1 MKQVLTILSVLV
13 VLAACSNASKYA
25 DQINELAANWDSTTS
40 AITDFA
46 GTVSNT
52 QAGWMS
58 DVNSM
63 QVSEEAMAGWSEEMK
78 AKYNELMATS
88 NTTTTNLSNLSSEVD
103 SFISQWTEKSETLK
117 ALKEGLTSGKLEGNV
132 EEQISELTS
141 LANTGAANLETW
153 QSKFSEINSAIANAK
168 QMFADL
174 GVSGNTD
181 STR

>member
-1 MKQVLTILSVLV
+1 MKQVLTILSVLFV
-13 VLAACSNASKYA
+13 FAACSNVGKYA
-25 DQINELAANWDSTTS
+25 DQINELASKWDSTTS

-52 QAGWMS
+52 QARWLS

-63 QVSEEAMAGWSEEMK
+63 KVSEEAMAGWSEEMK
-78 AKYNELMATS
+78 AKYNELMATV
-88 NTTTTNLSNLSSEVD
+88 NNNTTNLSGLSSELD
-103 SFISQWTEKSETLK
+103 SFISQWTEKGETLK
-117 ALKEGLTSGKLEGNV
+117 ALKDGLASGKLGDNV

-141 LANTGAANLETW
+141 FANTGASNLESW
-153 QSKFSEINSAIANAK
+153 QAKFSEINAAIANAK

-174 GVSGNTD
+174 GVNGKTN